1 MSLGTLVVL
10 LNFVFQFLQ
19 LGYGLH
25 QGSTK
30 FLRAKSSFWSDMSNL
45 FACLDSDSEDEVPR
59 KLFPKKVAATSES
72 LDKPS
77 DVIQNSHAQKLGP
90 QAQSDRRPTIPVP
103 TLAAVERE
111 QEREME
117 SEGFLDIISAS
128 VTANTEIVLVLVG
141 VPGCGKSTFARQIVE
156 SSPEGTWC
164 IACQDVEGDRRK
176 VERLVTDVLDGKSER
191 GCIGAGRVIVDRCNF
206 DAEQRRHWID
216 IASRRQSSQS
226 DVHMIKLCVV
236 LPKSADAKFCTA
248 RALARGDDGVRKGDE
263 DWPFIVS
270 RMVSQYRP
278 PSRRKEGFDA
288 VYWCK
293 NEEELDFIAAVLSS
307 LPSILS

>member
-1 MSLGTLVVL
+1 MRLGSLAL
-10 LNFVFQFLQ
+10 LLHFVFRFLQ
-19 LGYGLH
+19 LGVGLR

-30 FLRAKSSFWSDMSNL
+30 VLRAKSSFWSGMSNL
-45 FACLDSDSEDEVPR
+45 FACLDSDSEDEAPR
-59 KLFPKKVAATSES
+59 KLFHKKEVATSES
-72 LDKPS
+72 LGKPRE
-77 DVIQNSHAQKLGP
+77 VVQNSHAQTLRPK
-90 QAQSDRRPTIPVP
+90 AQPDRRPSIPVP

-117 SEGFLDIISAS
+117 NESFLDVISTS
-128 VTANTEIVLVLVG
+128 VTPSTEIVLVLVG

-176 VERLVTDVLDGKSER
+176 VERLVTDVLDGKSDR
-191 GCIGAGRVIVDRCNF
+191 GCIGAGRVIIDRCNF

-216 IASRRQSSQS
+216 IALRRQSSQS
-226 DVHMIKLCVV
+226 DVHMIKLCIV
-236 LPKSADAKFCTA
+236 LPKSADAEFCTA

-270 RMVSQYRP
+270 RMASQYRP

-293 NEEELDFIAAVLSS
+293 SEEELDFIAAVVSS
-307 LPSILS
+307 MPSILS